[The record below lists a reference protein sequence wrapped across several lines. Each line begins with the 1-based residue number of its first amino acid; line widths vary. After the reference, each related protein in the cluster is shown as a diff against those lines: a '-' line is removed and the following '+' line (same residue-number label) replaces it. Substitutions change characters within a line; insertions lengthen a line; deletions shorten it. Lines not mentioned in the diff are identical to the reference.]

1 MMNSNYIQSLI
12 DSICSNSYDI
22 CGIISR
28 LKEYAL
34 IGERRRML
42 LDELNSM
49 NIYTPKTSQVKEG
62 SRAKNKKR
70 DISDLLVIK
79 DNKREAYTI
88 INEVYCSCC
97 CYIYDL
103 PISEK
108 SIESILRYIK
118 GKIVGRHK
126 LLDRIATEIAAA
138 CNDIDVYLPGMMK
151 NAIK

>member
-1 MMNSNYIQSLI
+1 MNEELKQYVV
-12 DSICSNSYDI
+12 
-22 CGIISR
+22 SR

-42 LDELNSM
+42 LDELNGM
-49 NIYTPKTSQVKEG
+49 NLYNPNTSQLKEG
-62 SRAKNKKR
+62 QRAKNKKN

-79 DNKREAYTI
+79 EDKRAAYTA
-88 INEVYCSCC
+88 INEVYCLCC

-118 GKIVGRHK
+118 GEIVGRHK
-126 LLDRIATEIAAA
+126 LLDRMATEIVAE
-138 CNDIDVYLPGMMK
+138 CNDIDVYLPGIIK
-151 NAIK
+151 NTIK

>member
-1 MMNSNYIQSLI
+1 MNEELKQYVV
-12 DSICSNSYDI
+12 
-22 CGIISR
+22 SR

-42 LDELNSM
+42 IDELNGM
-49 NIYTPKTSQVKEG
+49 NLYTPNTAQLKEG
-62 SRAKNKKR
+62 QRAKNKKN

-79 DNKREAYTI
+79 EDKRAAYTA
-88 INEVYCSCC
+88 INEVYCLCC

-118 GKIVGRHK
+118 GEIVAKGA
-126 LLDRIATEIAAA
+126 LLNRVAAEITMT
-138 CNDIDVYLPGMMK
+138 CSDIDIYLPSMMK
-151 NAIK
+151 SAVK

>member
-1 MMNSNYIQSLI
+1 MNEELKQHVV
-12 DSICSNSYDI
+12 
-22 CGIISR
+22 SR

-49 NIYTPKTSQVKEG
+49 NLYNPSTSQLKEG
-62 SRAKNKKR
+62 QRAKNKKN

-79 DNKREAYTI
+79 EEKRVAYTAI
-88 INEVYCSCC
+88 HEVYCLCC

-108 SIESILRYIK
+108 GIESILRYIRGEIVTK
-118 GKIVGRHK
+118 GA
-126 LLDRIATEIAAA
+126 LLNRVASEITMT
-138 CNDIDVYLPGMMK
+138 CSDIDIYLPSMLK
-151 NAIK
+151 SAVK